1 MKNKFTL
8 TVLTL
13 IGLNTTISLTTS
25 ESQAATT
32 DHFRMSDYDN
42 KCNFSPSVYKAFS
55 KSGVEA
61 DAINSFENHP
71 KVKCSTLRQKDV
83 ILVDF
88 MMSLHEDRFFVLSY
102 SGKKVKFAGMV
113 SHAFNT
119 GDDYAYDFSNVPNS
133 NYSVKG
139 LFKTHNRVVRSI
151 PPYSYPLSGLDTE
164 NSNTFRRNITI
175 HRSVFDDNDYVGHS
189 YGCFALTPDGI
200 KKIKE
205 FNIEGTYLYAYH
217 EE

>member
-8 TVLTL
+8 TVLAL
-13 IGLNTTISLTTS
+13 LGFNTALSLTTS
-25 ESQAATT
+25 ESQAATA

-42 KCNFSPSVYKAFS
+42 KCNFSPSVYKAFL
-55 KSGVEA
+55 KAGVEA
-61 DAINSFENHP
+61 DAINAFENHP

-102 SGKKVKFAGMV
+102 SDKKVKFAGMV

-139 LFKTHNRVVRSI
+139 LFKTHERVVLSI
-151 PPYSYPLSGLDTE
+151 PPYSYPLSGLDQE
-164 NSNTFRRNITI
+164 NSNTRRRNITI
-175 HRSVFDDNDYVGHS
+175 HRSVFNDNNYVGHS

-205 FNIEGTYLYAYH
+205 FNIEGTYLYAYY